1 MEAPVVFLDHGR
13 SFKKLIFN
21 KPAVTLDGAKYFF
34 DGCGVLGGN
43 LVTETGDIAR
53 LECLQSLEIDRTFRE
68 ASGSFCLYIESSDN
82 IRIFPDPL
90 GACLVYTYECE
101 EFAAFSS
108 DLEAL
113 VEQLRLRGVKDVAPD
128 PFYLALL
135 LKIGN
140 GAFNYSSF
148 SSIKVLSPRSYIVV
162 HDGGFEVKEYFSLA
176 EEVLSDTP
184 YSECRDLAVNDI
196 FRNLS
201 AIKRSGLVDITSH
214 LTGGFDSR
222 LVAASL
228 SKIGIDRAV
237 SFFCSG
243 PDSATDKVIAYN
255 IGKQE
260 GWVFSSSHGL
270 VGGDKDPYKSLV
282 MGVDYT
288 SGMAV
293 SSPVNGSHYKSRG
306 SLILS
311 GGYGECFRSFYSEKR
326 SLPIDSVW
334 AHQPLLDEELNEK
347 VDSLTGDYLNSLL
360 DMGYSY
366 DQALDVMYV
375 EQRNRYFVGNIA
387 TLFSRKTSRFDP
399 LYSINAVVASL
410 KLDPE
415 RRKDNFLG
423 FEVMYEMDKGLLEYE
438 FDGDKFGSTVH
449 DFYPVIGK
457 KTFKLSPVDGVS
469 YKAPDNLELLFLG
482 DHRPEE
488 GRSNRTKEKTELAKK
503 LKAPPWQV
511 YNYDLVRSECNS
523 IMQIYKEE
531 ICMQGFSLEYAS
543 EICLI

>member
-1 MEAPVVFLDHGR
+1 
-13 SFKKLIFN
+13 
-21 KPAVTLDGAKYFF
+21 
-34 DGCGVLGGN
+34 
-43 LVTETGDIAR
+43 
-53 LECLQSLEIDRTFRE
+53 
-68 ASGSFCLYIESSDN
+68 
-82 IRIFPDPL
+82 
-90 GACLVYTYECE
+90 
-101 EFAAFSS
+101 
-108 DLEAL
+108 
-113 VEQLRLRGVKDVAPD
+113 
-128 PFYLALL
+128 
-135 LKIGN
+135 
-140 GAFNYSSF
+140 
-148 SSIKVLSPRSYIVV
+148 
-162 HDGGFEVKEYFSLA
+162 
-176 EEVLSDTP
+176 
-184 YSECRDLAVNDI
+184 
-196 FRNLS
+196 
-201 AIKRSGLVDITSH
+201 
-214 LTGGFDSR
+214 
-222 LVAASL
+222 
-228 SKIGIDRAV
+228 
-237 SFFCSG
+237 
-243 PDSATDKVIAYN
+243 
-255 IGKQE
+255 
-260 GWVFSSSHGL
+260 
-270 VGGDKDPYKSLV
+270 
-282 MGVDYT
+282 
-288 SGMAV
+288 
-293 SSPVNGSHYKSRG
+293 
-306 SLILS
+306 
-311 GGYGECFRSFYSEKR
+311 
-326 SLPIDSVW
+326 VW

-347 VDSLTGDYLNSLL
+347 VDSLTRDYLNSLL

-511 YNYDLVRSECNS
+511 YNYDLVRSECYS

-543 EICLI
+543 EICLRKKPRNRIELRNLYSLYGFLRFLKTQKSRVN